1 MFAYVGYA
9 DAAPA
14 SLGKLGSLWRKRTV
28 NHSYAFRLQ
37 GLHNRN
43 EIAVGGDENGHIVIV
58 VPSQPHHVGCNGS
71 IYTLFLGA
79 SHISA
84 AVHAVRDYPAT
95 RRAFWACGL
104 TSSFS
109 HPYCHARG
117 SRKSVERPPAQVL
130 LIWTVRVIR
139 AIYPHS
145 LIFQRCCGI
154 DDAGRLLR
162 QKVA

>member
-71 IYTLFLGA
+71 IYTLSLGA

-84 AVHAVRDYPAT
+84 AVHALRDHPAT
-95 RRAFWACGL
+95 RRAFWAWWPYVVFQSSLLSRPGL
-104 TSSFS
+104 SEECSGPT
-109 HPYCHARG
+109 C
-117 SRKSVERPPAQVL
+117 
-130 LIWTVRVIR
+130 
-139 AIYPHS
+139 
-145 LIFQRCCGI
+145 
-154 DDAGRLLR
+154 AGFAHLDC
-162 QKVA
+162 